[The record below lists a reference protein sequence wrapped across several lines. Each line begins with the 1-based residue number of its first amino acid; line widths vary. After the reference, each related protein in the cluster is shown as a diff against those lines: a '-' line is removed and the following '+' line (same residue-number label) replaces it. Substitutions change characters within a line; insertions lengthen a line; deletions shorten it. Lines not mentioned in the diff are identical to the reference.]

1 MSFPL
6 IPHYAVLDANM
17 TVSLPTHLTSTT
29 GMDALTH
36 AVEAYIGRSTT
47 SFDSFDKLIEDLK
60 QKKKPLALYLFS
72 SDKTHMNRVT
82 RELSYGGGCIND
94 VVIHLATS
102 EMGFGGFGESGMGS
116 VF

>member
-17 TVSLPTHLTSTT
+17 TVSFPTHLTSTT

-60 QKKKPLALYLFS
+60 QKKK
-72 SDKTHMNRVT
+72 
-82 RELSYGGGCIND
+82 
-94 VVIHLATS
+94 ATCLIPILK
-102 EMGFGGFGESGMGS
+102 
-116 VF
+116 